1 MYENENSVGMRGGS
15 AITGFV
21 MGALVGAGI
30 ALLMAPATGSD
41 TRRRLRDTA
50 QRLKNAAGNKLGDA
64 QSTIGEIRDDAKS
77 AFAAGREAYTRNR
90 QQRNPSDTES
100 PFATEPASP
109 RP

>member
-1 MYENENSVGMRGGS
+1 MYENENNVGMRGGS
-15 AITGFV
+15 AFTGFV

-41 TRRRLRDTA
+41 TRKRLRDTA
-50 QRLKNAAGNKLGDA
+50 QRFKNAAGSKLGDA
-64 QSTIGEIRDDAKS
+64 QTTLGEIREDAKS
-77 AFAAGREAYTRNR
+77 AFVAGREAYTRNR